1 MEAVSVVALEYKE
14 NWSEARERYLAF
26 WEHEIID
33 RACIAVTAPRENQVP
48 VPEAPSAEL
57 VLTDIDY
64 RLPAMNAHFR
74 NVYYGGESIPALG
87 CVLGY
92 AVFGGK
98 PRFVNYKPPLWHTIW
113 IDPVIR
119 DWERDAYDFD
129 PHNKWCQRSLEMTRR
144 EYEDSPGKYLVALEG
159 AMTPTDE
166 LSLLRGP
173 SELAMDLLV
182 FPDEVQETLAKLVAA
197 FKWFNRERF
206 EIMHAQEQGTASLA
220 MWAPGRYV
228 HLHCDFSCMIS
239 VEHYRKFVMPEMEAL
254 TQWLDHS
261 FYHLDGAD
269 AIRHVPALLDLESLD
284 GIQYR
289 PATAYDHLPPKYWL
303 PLYRQIQQGGKLL
316 QISALREDVEWLLQE
331 LDPRGLF
338 IVTGAPSIEAA
349 EALLRDAERWS
360 CRGLHL
366 VP

>member
-1 MEAVSVVALEYKE
+1 MVTLEYKE

-33 RACIAVTAPRENQVP
+33 RVCIAVTAPRDERVT
-48 VPEAPSAEL
+48 VPEAPTPEL
-57 VLTDIDY
+57 ALTDIDY
-64 RLPAMNAHFR
+64 RLTAMNALFR
-74 NVYYGGESIPALG
+74 NTYHGGESIPALG

-92 AVFGGK
+92 AVFGGQAQ
-98 PRFVNYKPPLWHTIW
+98 FVNYKPPLWHTIW

-119 DWERDAYDFD
+119 DWERDPYDFD
-129 PHNKWCQRSLEMTRR
+129 PHNKWCQHCLEMTRR
-144 EYEDSPGKYLVALEG
+144 EHGDSLGKYLVALEG

-166 LSLLRGP
+166 LSFLRGP
-173 SELAMDLLV
+173 SQLAMDLLAH
-182 FPDEVQETLAKLVAA
+182 PDQVQETVGKLVVA
-197 FKWFNRERF
+197 FKWFNGERF
-206 EIMHAQEQGTASLA
+206 EIMHARERGTASLA
-220 MWAPGRYV
+220 MWAPGRYL

-239 VEHYRKFVMPEMEAL
+239 VEHYRKFVMPEMEEL
-254 TQWLDHS
+254 TGWLDHS

-269 AIRHVPALLDLESLD
+269 AIRHVPALLELERLD

-289 PATAYDHLPPKYWL
+289 PAAAFDYLPPKHWL
-303 PLYRQIQQGGKLL
+303 PLYKRIQQGGKLL
-316 QISALREDVEWLLQE
+316 QISVVREDVEWLLQE

-349 EALLRDAERWS
+349 KALLRDAERWS
-360 CRGLHL
+360 CRGLHP